1 MSAPDQPAAPTEKR
15 QSIRIVLEGAILASI
30 VWIGSSMQQQIV
42 SIAKLQ
48 EQMSQVSATLANVP
62 SLTERVTKTEMQI
75 VELQRRQELDD
86 KHREQTAAQQQN
98 VQSNLKGW
106 TR

>member
-1 MSAPDQPAAPTEKR
+1 MSDEREPGRAARGGGSVRT
-15 QSIRIVLEGAILASI
+15 ILEGLILAGI
-30 VWIGSSMQQQIV
+30 VWMASSMQQQIV

-62 SLTERVTKTEMQI
+62 DLTTRVTKAEMQLT
-75 VELQRRQELDD
+75 ELQRRQELDD
-86 KHREQTAAQQQN
+86 KLREQHAQQQTG
-98 VQSNLKGW
+98 LKGW